1 MAAQVLPVDG
11 LRLVKMLQLCFMK
24 LQLELEPE
32 TKILHT
38 YFHFNV
44 PYNECKTIILWT

>member
-11 LRLVKMLQLCFMK
+11 LRLVKMLELCFMK

-32 TKILHT
+32 TKILHIST
-38 YFHFNV
+38 SMFRTMNA
-44 PYNECKTIILWT
+44 KQ